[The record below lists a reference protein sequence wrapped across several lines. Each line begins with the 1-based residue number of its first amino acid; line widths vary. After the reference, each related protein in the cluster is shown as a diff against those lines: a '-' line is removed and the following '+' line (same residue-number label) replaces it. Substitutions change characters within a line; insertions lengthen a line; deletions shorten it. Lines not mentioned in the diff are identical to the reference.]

1 MKNYQKIASDRIK
14 ILFKR
19 ASESFKSNPERSNR
33 YVELARKIS
42 MKTKTKIPA
51 SLKKRICKHCNKFLM
66 PGFNCRVR
74 TKNKRLIYYC
84 MECKKYTRMPLS
96 NRLDSKK

>member
-1 MKNYQKIASDRIK
+1 MKNYQKIAGDRIK
-14 ILFKR
+14 ILFKK
-19 ASESFKSNPERSNR
+19 AGESFKSNPERSHR

-51 SLKKRICKHCNKFLM
+51 SLKKKSCKHCNKFLM

-74 TKNKRLIYYC
+74 TRDKKLIYYC
-84 MECKKYTRMPLS
+84 MECKKYSKMPLLIRS
-96 NRLDSKK
+96 NSKK